1 MAYTFYNPNPYNKLI
16 GDCVIRA
23 ISKATNKDWDTV
35 YLEVMMKGY
44 ILKDMPS
51 SNHVW
56 GSYLKD
62 IGFDRYILPN
72 TCPDCYTIRE
82 FCEDYPYGVY
92 IAGTGSH
99 VVAIVDGNYFDS
111 WDSGGEVPIYYFKR
125 RE

>member
-1 MAYTFYNPNPYNKLI
+1 MSYVFYNPNPYNKLI

-23 ISKATNKDWDTV
+23 ISKAINKDWNTV
-35 YLEVMMKGY
+35 YLEVMMKGFY
-44 ILKDMPS
+44 LKDMPS

-62 IGFDRYILPN
+62 NGFDRFMLPN
-72 TCPDCYTIRE
+72 TCPECYTIRE
-82 FCEDYPYGVY
+82 FCMDYPYGIY

-99 VVAIVDGNYFDS
+99 VVAVVDGNYFDS